1 MERTISFM
9 NGKGSIGHNTRSFIA
24 DNVDASRTK
33 NNITLI
39 HEDIKQVYHKLFD
52 NALDEYNAKQKRK
65 DRQIKSYYEKI
76 SRSKQEKLFY
86 EVIVQIG
93 NKDDTGVGSSAAE
106 VATWVLKDYVKMFQ
120 LRNPQLYVIGAYIHL
135 DEETPHLHLNFVPW
149 VSGCKR
155 GLETKTS
162 LKAALATRGF
172 ASEGKGNTEW
182 KQWAEAEKDDIA
194 LIMRRY
200 GIDWKKKNT
209 HNQHLSVLDYKKQ
222 ERVKEV
228 AALEEELEGAQV
240 VLELKEERIES
251 LEKEIE
257 DKHVSIRKE
266 QSEAQKMLDDTKAE
280 TRKLQLETTDLRLKN
295 SELRLEYYDNLDQLA
310 DKQKEI
316 EATQKEADKWMM
328 IMDTAKWQ
336 TEQVQ
341 MKLEEAKRLKKELLG
356 VVDGDDYLKEQVIE
370 LRYQNQ
376 MLREEN
382 RSLKDKLE
390 KAYEFMKQFV
400 IGGMNLLEKF
410 LEWIGEKVKVVGRG
424 EVKTSGKLNF
434 LCGKQ
439 KEIMLKYFYMFAHK
453 YGIFL

>member
-52 NALDEYNAKQKRK
+52 KALDEYNAKQKRK

-106 VATWVLKDYVKMFQ
+106 VATRVLKDYVKMFQ

-194 LIMRRY
+194 FIMRQY
-200 GIDWKKKNT
+200 GIDWKKKNM
-209 HNQHLSVLDYKKQ
+209 HNPHLSVLDYKKQ

-257 DKHVSIRKE
+257 NKRVSIRKE

-280 TRKLQLETTDLRLKN
+280 TQKLQSEETDLRLKN
-295 SELRLEYYDNLDQLA
+295 SELRLEYSENVDKLT

-316 EATQKEADKWMM
+316 KAAQKEADKWMM
-328 IMDTAKWQ
+328 MSDTAKWQ
-336 TEQVQ
+336 TEQAQ
-341 MKLEEAKRLKKELLG
+341 IKLEEVERLKKELLKT
-356 VVDGDDYLKEQVIE
+356 VDGDDYLKEQVIE

-376 MLREEN
+376 MFREEN

-400 IGGMNLLEKF
+400 IGGTNLLERF
-410 LEWIGEKVKVVGRG
+410 LEWIGEKVKDVGR
-424 EVKTSGKLNF
+424 KR
-434 LCGKQ
+434 
-439 KEIMLKYFYMFAHK
+439 
-453 YGIFL
+453 

>member
-9 NGKGSIGHNTRSFIA
+9 NGKGSIGHSTRSFIA

-52 NALDEYNAKQKRK
+52 KVLDEYNAKQKRK

-93 NKDDTGVGSSAAE
+93 NKDDTRVGSSAAE

-120 LRNPQLYVIGAYIHL
+120 HRNPQLYVIGAYIHL

-209 HNQHLSVLDYKKQ
+209 HNPHLSVLDYKKQ
-222 ERVKEV
+222 EWVKEV

-240 VLELKEERIES
+240 VLELKEERI
-251 LEKEIE
+251 
-257 DKHVSIRKE
+257 
-266 QSEAQKMLDDTKAE
+266 
-280 TRKLQLETTDLRLKN
+280 
-295 SELRLEYYDNLDQLA
+295 
-310 DKQKEI
+310 
-316 EATQKEADKWMM
+316 
-328 IMDTAKWQ
+328 
-336 TEQVQ
+336 
-341 MKLEEAKRLKKELLG
+341 
-356 VVDGDDYLKEQVIE
+356 
-370 LRYQNQ
+370 
-376 MLREEN
+376 
-382 RSLKDKLE
+382 
-390 KAYEFMKQFV
+390 
-400 IGGMNLLEKF
+400 
-410 LEWIGEKVKVVGRG
+410 
-424 EVKTSGKLNF
+424 
-434 LCGKQ
+434 
-439 KEIMLKYFYMFAHK
+439 
-453 YGIFL
+453 

>member
-9 NGKGSIGHNTRSFIA
+9 NGEGSIGHNTRRFIA
-24 DNVDASRTK
+24 GNVDASRTP

-39 HEDIKQVYHKLFD
+39 HEDIKQAYHKLFD
-52 NALDEYNAKQKRK
+52 KALKEYNAKQKRK

-120 LRNPQLYVIGAYIHL
+120 HRNPQLYVIGAYIHL

-228 AALEEELEGAQV
+228 ADLEEKLEGAQV
-240 VLELKEERIES
+240 VLQLKEERIES

-266 QSEAQKMLDDTKAE
+266 QSEAQKMLNDTKAE
-280 TRKLQLETTDLRLKN
+280 TRKLQLETTDLRIKN

-316 EATQKEADKWMM
+316 EAVQKEADKWMM

-336 TEQVQ
+336 TEQAQ
-341 MKLEEAKRLKKELLG
+341 MKLEEAERLKKELLG
-356 VVDGDDYLKEQVIE
+356 TVDGDDYLKEQVIE

-376 MLREEN
+376 MLQEEN

-400 IGGMNLLEKF
+400 IGGINLLEKF
-410 LEWIGEKVKVVGRG
+410 MEWIGEKVKDMGRG
-424 EVKTSGKLNF
+424 R
-434 LCGKQ
+434 
-439 KEIMLKYFYMFAHK
+439 
-453 YGIFL
+453 

>member
-76 SRSKQEKLFY
+76 FRSKQEKLFY

-93 NKDDTGVGSSAAE
+93 NKDDTGAGSSAAE

-240 VLELKEERIES
+240 VLELKEERIEA

-316 EATQKEADKWMM
+316 EAAQKEADKWMM

-400 IGGMNLLEKF
+400 IGGMNLMEKF
-410 LEWIGEKVKVVGRG
+410 LEWIGEKVKD
-424 EVKTSGKLNF
+424 VK
-434 LCGKQ
+434 
-439 KEIMLKYFYMFAHK
+439 KEKR
-453 YGIFL
+453 

>member
-9 NGKGSIGHNTRSFIA
+9 NGEGSIGHNTRRFIA
-24 DNVDASRTK
+24 GNVDASRTP

-39 HEDIKQVYHKLFD
+39 HEDIKQAYHKLFD
-52 NALDEYNAKQKRK
+52 KALKEYNAKQKRK

-120 LRNPQLYVIGAYIHL
+120 HRNPQLYVIGAYIHL

-228 AALEEELEGAQV
+228 ADLEEKLEGAQV
-240 VLELKEERIES
+240 VLQLKEERIES

-266 QSEAQKMLDDTKAE
+266 QSEAQKMLNDTKAE
-280 TRKLQLETTDLRLKN
+280 TRKLQLETTDLRIKN

-310 DKQKEI
+310 DKQKKI
-316 EATQKEADKWMM
+316 EAVQKEADKWMM

-336 TEQVQ
+336 TEQAQ
-341 MKLEEAKRLKKELLG
+341 MKLEEAERLKKELLG
-356 VVDGDDYLKEQVIE
+356 TVDGDDYLKEQVIE

-376 MLREEN
+376 MLQEEN

-410 LEWIGEKVKVVGRG
+410 MEWLGEKVKDVGRG
-424 EVKTSGKLNF
+424 R
-434 LCGKQ
+434 
-439 KEIMLKYFYMFAHK
+439 
-453 YGIFL
+453 

>member
-9 NGKGSIGHNTRSFIA
+9 NGEGSIGHNTRRFIA
-24 DNVDASRTK
+24 GNVDASRTS

-52 NALDEYNAKQKRK
+52 KVLDEYNTKQKRK

-228 AALEEELEGAQV
+228 ANLEEKLEGAQV
-240 VLELKEERIES
+240 VLQLKEERIKS

-266 QSEAQKMLDDTKAE
+266 QSEAQKMLNDTKAE
-280 TRKLQLETTDLRLKN
+280 TRKLQLETTDLRIKN

-316 EATQKEADKWMM
+316 EAAQKEADKWMM
-328 IMDTAKWQ
+328 KSDTAKWQ

-400 IGGMNLLEKF
+400 IGEMNLLEKF
-410 LEWIGEKVKVVGRG
+410 WEWIGKKVKDVGRG
-424 EVKTSGKLNF
+424 R
-434 LCGKQ
+434 
-439 KEIMLKYFYMFAHK
+439 
-453 YGIFL
+453 

>member
-52 NALDEYNAKQKRK
+52 KALDEYNAKQKRK

-106 VATWVLKDYVKMFQ
+106 IATWVLKDYVKMFQ

-194 LIMRRY
+194 LIMRWY

-222 ERVKEV
+222 ERAKEV
-228 AALEEELEGAQV
+228 AVLEEELEGAQV
-240 VLELKEERIES
+240 VLKLKEERIES

-257 DKHVSIRKE
+257 NKRVSIRKE

-280 TRKLQLETTDLRLKN
+280 TQKLQSEEMDLRLKN
-295 SELRLEYYDNLDQLA
+295 SELGLEYCENVDKLT

-316 EATQKEADKWMM
+316 EAAQKEADKWMM
-328 IMDTAKWQ
+328 ISDTAKWQ
-336 TEQVQ
+336 AEQAQ
-341 MKLEEAKRLKKELLG
+341 MKLEEAERLKKELLG

-376 MLREEN
+376 MLWEEN

-400 IGGMNLLEKF
+400 IGGIKLLEKF
-410 LEWIGEKVKVVGRG
+410 MEWIGEKVKDVGRR
-424 EVKTSGKLNF
+424 KL
-434 LCGKQ
+434 
-439 KEIMLKYFYMFAHK
+439 
-453 YGIFL
+453 

>member
-52 NALDEYNAKQKRK
+52 KALDEYNAKQKRK

-120 LRNPQLYVIGAYIHL
+120 IRNPQLYVIGAYIHL

-209 HNQHLSVLDYKKQ
+209 HNLHLSVLDYKKQ
-222 ERVKEV
+222 ERAKEV

-257 DKHVSIRKE
+257 HKYVSIRKE

-295 SELRLEYYDNLDQLA
+295 SELQLEYYDNLDQLA

-316 EATQKEADKWMM
+316 EAAQKEADKWMM

-341 MKLEEAKRLKKELLG
+341 MKLEEAKRLKKKLLG

-382 RSLKDKLE
+382 RSLKNKLE

-410 LEWIGEKVKVVGRG
+410 LEWIGEKVKD
-424 EVKTSGKLNF
+424 VK
-434 LCGKQ
+434 
-439 KEIMLKYFYMFAHK
+439 KEKR
-453 YGIFL
+453 

>member
-24 DNVDASRTK
+24 DNVDASRIK

-52 NALDEYNAKQKRK
+52 KALDEYNAKQKRK
-65 DRQIKSYYEKI
+65 DKQIKSYYEKI

-93 NKDDTGVGSSAAE
+93 NKDDTGAGSSAAE

-149 VSGCKR
+149 VSGSKR

-228 AALEEELEGAQV
+228 AALEEKLEGAQV

-266 QSEAQKMLDDTKAE
+266 QSEAQKMLNDTKAE
-280 TRKLQLETTDLRLKN
+280 TRKLQLETTDLRIKN

-316 EATQKEADKWMM
+316 EAAQKEADKWMM
-328 IMDTAKWQ
+328 IRDTAKWR
-336 TEQVQ
+336 TEQAQ
-341 MKLEEAKRLKKELLG
+341 IKLEEAERLKKELLG
-356 VVDGDDYLKEQVIE
+356 AVDGDDYLKEQLIE

-400 IGGMNLLEKF
+400 IGEMNLLEKF
-410 LEWIGEKVKVVGRG
+410 WEWIGEKVKDVGRG
-424 EVKTSGKLNF
+424 R
-434 LCGKQ
+434 
-439 KEIMLKYFYMFAHK
+439 
-453 YGIFL
+453 

>member
-52 NALDEYNAKQKRK
+52 KALDEYNAKQKRK

-106 VATWVLKDYVKMFQ
+106 VATWVLKNYVKMFQ

-182 KQWAEAEKDDIA
+182 KQWAEAEKDYIA

-251 LEKEIE
+251 LKKEIE

-316 EATQKEADKWMM
+316 EAAQKEADKWMM

-410 LEWIGEKVKVVGRG
+410 LEWIGEKVKD
-424 EVKTSGKLNF
+424 VK
-434 LCGKQ
+434 
-439 KEIMLKYFYMFAHK
+439 KEKR
-453 YGIFL
+453 

>member
-52 NALDEYNAKQKRK
+52 KALDEYNAKQKRK

-222 ERVKEV
+222 ERAKEV

-257 DKHVSIRKE
+257 NKRVSIRKE
-266 QSEAQKMLDDTKAE
+266 QSEAQKMLDDTKSE
-280 TRKLQLETTDLRLKN
+280 TQKLQLEGTDLRLKN
-295 SELRLEYYDNLDQLA
+295 SELRLEYSENI
-310 DKQKEI
+310 DKLTDIRKEV
-316 EATQKEADKWMM
+316 EAAQKEADKWMM
-328 IMDTAKWQ
+328 ISDTAKWQ
-336 TEQVQ
+336 TEQAQ
-341 MKLEEAKRLKKELLG
+341 MKLEEAERLKKELLKTI
-356 VVDGDDYLKEQVIE
+356 DGDDYLKEQVIE

-382 RSLKDKLE
+382 RGLKDKLE

-410 LEWIGEKVKVVGRG
+410 LEWIGEKVKDVGRG
-424 EVKTSGKLNF
+424 R
-434 LCGKQ
+434 
-439 KEIMLKYFYMFAHK
+439 
-453 YGIFL
+453 

>member
-24 DNVDASRTK
+24 DNVDASRIK

-52 NALDEYNAKQKRK
+52 KALDEYNAKQKRK
-65 DRQIKSYYEKI
+65 DKQIKSYYEKI

-93 NKDDTGVGSSAAE
+93 NKDDTGAGSSAAE

-149 VSGCKR
+149 VSGSKR

-228 AALEEELEGAQV
+228 AALEEKLEGAQV

-266 QSEAQKMLDDTKAE
+266 ESEAQKMLNDTKAE
-280 TRKLQLETTDLRLKN
+280 TRKLQLETTDLRIKN

-316 EATQKEADKWMM
+316 EAAQKEADKWMM
-328 IMDTAKWQ
+328 IRDTAKWR
-336 TEQVQ
+336 TEQAQ
-341 MKLEEAKRLKKELLG
+341 IKLEEAERLKKELLG
-356 VVDGDDYLKEQVIE
+356 AVDGDDYLKEQVIE

-400 IGGMNLLEKF
+400 IGEMNLLEKF
-410 LEWIGEKVKVVGRG
+410 WEWIGEKVKDVGRG
-424 EVKTSGKLNF
+424 R
-434 LCGKQ
+434 
-439 KEIMLKYFYMFAHK
+439 
-453 YGIFL
+453 